1 MTHAVKYH
9 FHVKKRTMQTPK
21 PSAAHSKDATASVKS
36 VVASLAESWNR
47 HDMAA
52 FAAAFCDD
60 ADFVNVIGM
69 HWQGR
74 QEIEAKHTVTH
85 PTIFRNSTLQIVD
98 QSVRFLSPSIALAH
112 VSTELKG
119 AESLRERVAPE
130 TRHALMTCVLV
141 KEADRWLITAAHN
154 TDIVPVP
161 FPVG

>member
-1 MTHAVKYH
+1 M
-9 FHVKKRTMQTPK
+9 RTPK
-21 PSAAHSKDATASVKS
+21 RSAAHSKDATANVKS
-36 VVASLAESWNR
+36 AVASLAESWNR
-47 HDMAA
+47 HDMTA
-52 FAAAFCDD
+52 FAAAFAEN

-69 HWQGR
+69 HWHGR

-85 PTIFRNSTLQIVD
+85 RTIFRNSTLQIID

-130 TRHALMTCVLV
+130 TRRSLLTCVLV

>member
-1 MTHAVKYH
+1 MP
-9 FHVKKRTMQTPK
+9 TPK
-21 PSAAHSKDATASVKS
+21 RNAAHPKDATARVRS

-47 HDMAA
+47 HDMMA
-52 FAAAFCDD
+52 FAAAFAAN

-85 PTIFRNSTLQIVD
+85 RTIFRNSTLQVID
-98 QSVRFLSPSIALAH
+98 QSVRFLSPRIALAH

-130 TRHALMTCVLV
+130 TRRALMTCVLV

>member
-1 MTHAVKYH
+1 M
-9 FHVKKRTMQTPK
+9 RTPK
-21 PSAAHSKDATASVKS
+21 PSAAHSKDATANVKIA
-36 VVASLAESWNR
+36 VASLAESWNR
-47 HDMAA
+47 HDIAA

-85 PTIFRNSTLQIVD
+85 QTIFRNSTLQIVD

-112 VSTELKG
+112 VSTDLKG
-119 AESLRERVAPE
+119 ADSLRERVASE
-130 TRHALMTCVLV
+130 TRRSILTCVLV

>member
-1 MTHAVKYH
+1 MP
-9 FHVKKRTMQTPK
+9 TPK
-21 PSAAHSKDATASVKS
+21 PSAADAKHATANVKR

-47 HDMAA
+47 HDMAS

-85 PTIFRNSTLQIVD
+85 RTTFRNSILQMTD
-98 QSVRFLSPSIALAH
+98 QAVRFLSPSIALAH

-119 AESLRERVAPE
+119 AESLRERVAP
-130 TRHALMTCVLV
+130 TR
-141 KEADRWLITAAHN
+141 DAH
-154 TDIVPVP
+154 
-161 FPVG
+161 

>member
-1 MTHAVKYH
+1 MP
-9 FHVKKRTMQTPK
+9 TPK
-21 PSAAHSKDATASVKS
+21 PSAADAKDATANVKR

-85 PTIFRNSTLQIVD
+85 RTIFRNSALQIVE
-98 QSVRFLSPSIALAH
+98 QSVRFLNPRALAH
-112 VSTELKG
+112 VWTQLKG

-130 TRHALMTCVLV
+130 TRRALMTCVLV
-141 KEADRWLITAAHN
+141 KEADRWLITRRIIL
-154 TDIVPVP
+154 TSFP
-161 FPVG
+161 FRSLWGEADQADFLSP

>member
-1 MTHAVKYH
+1 MP
-9 FHVKKRTMQTPK
+9 TPK
-21 PSAAHSKDATASVKS
+21 RSAARSKDATARVKS

-47 HDMAA
+47 HDMMA
-52 FAAAFCDD
+52 FAAAFAAN

-74 QEIEAKHTVTH
+74 QEIEAKHTLTH
-85 PTIFRNSTLQIVD
+85 RTIFRNSTLQVID
-98 QSVRFLSPSIALAH
+98 QSVRFLSPRIALAH

-130 TRHALMTCVLV
+130 TRRALMSCVLV

>member
-1 MTHAVKYH
+1 
-9 FHVKKRTMQTPK
+9 MQMPK
-21 PSAAHSKDATASVKS
+21 PNAAQSKDATASVKS

-52 FAAAFCDD
+52 FAAVFAEN

-69 HWQGR
+69 HWRGR
-74 QEIEAKHTVTH
+74 QEIEAKHTATH
-85 PTIFRNSTLQIVD
+85 RTIFRNSTLQIVD
-98 QSVRFLSPSIALAH
+98 QSVRFLSPRVALAH

-130 TRHALMTCVLV
+130 TRRTLLTCVMV

>member
-1 MTHAVKYH
+1 MP
-9 FHVKKRTMQTPK
+9 TPK
-21 PSAAHSKDATASVKS
+21 RIAAHSGGATANVKIA
-36 VVASLAESWNR
+36 VASLAESWNR
-47 HDMAA
+47 PDMTA

-69 HWQGR
+69 QGR
-74 QEIEAKHTVTH
+74 QEIEAKHTATH
-85 PTIFRNSTLQIVD
+85 RTIFRNSALQIVD
-98 QSVRFLSPSIALAH
+98 QSVRFLSPRIALAH

-130 TRHALMTCVLV
+130 TRRSLLTCVLV

>member
-1 MTHAVKYH
+1 MP
-9 FHVKKRTMQTPK
+9 TPK
-21 PSAAHSKDATASVKS
+21 PSAVHSKDATASVKS

-52 FAAAFCDD
+52 FAAAFAEN

-85 PTIFRNSTLQIVD
+85 RTI
-98 QSVRFLSPSIALAH
+98 IALAH

-130 TRHALMTCVLV
+130 TRRSLLTCVLV

>member
-1 MTHAVKYH
+1 MP
-9 FHVKKRTMQTPK
+9 TPK

-47 HDMAA
+47 HDMMA
-52 FAAAFCDD
+52 FAAAFAEN

-69 HWQGR
+69 HWRGR

-85 PTIFRNSTLQIVD
+85 RTIFRNSTLRMVD

-130 TRHALMTCVLV
+130 TRHSLMTCVLV

>member
-1 MTHAVKYH
+1 
-9 FHVKKRTMQTPK
+9 MQMPK
-21 PSAAHSKDATASVKS
+21 PSDAQPKDATASVKS
-36 VVASLAESWNR
+36 VVASLAENWNR
-47 HDMAA
+47 HDMTA
-52 FAAAFCDD
+52 FAAAFAEN
-60 ADFVNVIGM
+60 ADFVNVIGT

-85 PTIFRNSTLQIVD
+85 RTIFRNSTLQITE

-130 TRHALMTCVLV
+130 TRRTLMTCVLV